1 MKVLGQKYLLMV
13 LPATLIAFSS
23 SAAHAEELV
32 ISGNGSGSASEVTV
46 NSANTASITQSNDTG
61 VNNGVFANSNTGGN
75 NVNANNGEAVLVD
88 TGNSQV
94 GVTVVNDVNSSVVD
108 SSDCCAQPT
117 DVKVTGNGEG
127 SINNVNTVN
136 VNANTGN
143 NAASNNFGNV
153 TIQTGNIKVDGKIL
167 NTTVNVSKVNF
178 SAGGLSL
185 SALINGNGS
194 GSANLITANFTTDT
208 IVSVTNSSDIVNRLD
223 IYAN

>member
-127 SINNVNTVN
+127 SINNVN
-136 VNANTGN
+136 
-143 NAASNNFGNV
+143 
-153 TIQTGNIKVDGKIL
+153 IQI
-167 NTTVNVSKVNF
+167 
-178 SAGGLSL
+178 
-185 SALINGNGS
+185 
-194 GSANLITANFTTDT
+194 
-208 IVSVTNSSDIVNRLD
+208 
-223 IYAN
+223 